1 MAEEVAQDVFLAAHR
16 ALAEQRYRG
25 DSALSTWLFGI
36 ARNLCS
42 KARRDLYRQALPL
55 AWRRLEH
62 EMVWPEH
69 QAGDQVVAP
78 AWRLCHRLERARE
91 HFQQCVREAAH
102 CTPSGSPDVQDLAGE
117 ACLLMRDSMQRLA
130 RQDRQ
135 AYILLHM
142 HVCKGLTVREL
153 AGLQGMSRSAVAR
166 SLLRARA
173 TLRTTYQAAFVAQD
187 YRGPARRSAPI
198 APVRRAACL
207 SRC

>member
-1 MAEEVAQDVFLAAHR
+1 
-16 ALAEQRYRG
+16 
-25 DSALSTWLFGI
+25 
-36 ARNLCS
+36 
-42 KARRDLYRQALPL
+42 
-55 AWRRLEH
+55 
-62 EMVWPEH
+62 
-69 QAGDQVVAP
+69 
-78 AWRLCHRLERARE
+78 
-91 HFQQCVREAAH
+91 
-102 CTPSGSPDVQDLAGE
+102 
-117 ACLLMRDSMQRLA
+117 MRDSMQRLA